1 MTTPVE
7 DLLVERGI
15 PFNFSGHDLLIRC
28 LNPEHPDKN
37 PSLRVDKLTGML
49 HCFSCGF
56 KGNIFSHF
64 GIVQNFQSVEIQ
76 RIKDKIQAIFSES
89 VGLEMPF
96 GFSYYDKPFRGISV
110 RTLRYYEAFTHKDFE
125 NRIVFPLR
133 DSLGKIKVFIARHLF
148 AKPSD
153 GIKRYD
159 IKPSGVQVPFFPHNP
174 ILENGTLVLVEGLFD
189 ALNLIDNGMTNVIS
203 VNGLQT
209 LNPKNISS
217 KLATYRLMGCSR
229 IVTMFD
235 NDDAGKK
242 HTDIM
247 LPALKEAGFLAEP
260 VEWKNLEYKDP
271 GELPADLIK
280 ELKKALKYANS
291 GNRQTT

>member
-7 DLLVERGI
+7 ELLTEKGI

-64 GIVQNFQSVEIQ
+64 GVVRNFQSAEIQ
-76 RIKDKIQAIFSES
+76 RLKEKIQAVFSDS
-89 VGLEMPF
+89 IGLEMPF

-110 RTLRYYEAFTHKDFE
+110 KTLRYFEAFTHKDFE

-148 AKPSD
+148 SKPGD

-159 IKPSGVQVPFFPHNP
+159 IKPSGIQVPFFPHNP
-174 ILENGTLVLVEGLFD
+174 TIDGGTIIFVEGLFD
-189 ALNLIDNGMTNVIS
+189 ALNLIDNGMNNVIAT
-203 VNGLQT
+203 NGLQG
-209 LNPKNISS
+209 LNEKNAAT
-217 KLATYRLMGCSR
+217 KLANYRLMGCTR
-229 IVTMFD
+229 IVLMYD
-235 NDDAGKK
+235 NDEAGHK
-242 HTDIM
+242 HTKIM
-247 LPALKEAGFLAEP
+247 LPIIRNLGFMSEP
-260 VEWKNLEYKDP
+260 IEWRDMEYKDP
-271 GELPADLIK
+271 GELPP
-280 ELKKALKYANS
+280 ETVQQLKKALKYANS
-291 GNRQTT
+291 SGG